1 MSTALGVA
9 IVGAFGVT
17 AASVGAGLLFLVTD
31 GLLNALGEGAALSPV
46 LAAWTAPLVF
56 AALATTVLLRMEG

>member
-1 MSTALGVA
+1 M
-9 IVGAFGVT
+9 
-17 AASVGAGLLFLVTD
+17 VTD

-56 AALATTVLLRMEG
+56 TALATTVLLRMEG